1 MCIFLQRCTQERAT
15 RRIHVEDLIP
25 AGLELTVVEAGE
37 SAFEYGLMASQ
48 LNRGSVKAR

>member
-15 RRIHVEDLIP
+15 RRMVEDLIP

-37 SAFEYGLMASQ
+37 SAFEYGLKASQ